1 MATAILSTSTSVLN
15 LPAIPGIIRKVRVQL
30 EGTGFLHMS
39 EVQVFDQNGLNLA
52 LNKPAT
58 QSSTNSYPTGVL
70 RPASNA
76 VNGELTDFGS
86 MSGYQAGK

>member
-1 MATAILSTSTSVLN
+1 
-15 LPAIPGIIRKVRVQL
+15 VQL
-30 EGTGFLHMS
+30 EGTGYLHMS

-58 QSSTNSYPTGVL
+58 QSSTNSYPANVP